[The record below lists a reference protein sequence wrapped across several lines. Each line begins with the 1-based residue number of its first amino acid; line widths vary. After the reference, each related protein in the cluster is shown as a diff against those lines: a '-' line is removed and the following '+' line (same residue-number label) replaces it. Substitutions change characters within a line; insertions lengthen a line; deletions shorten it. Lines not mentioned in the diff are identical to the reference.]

1 MGVQGLIEIKVSRKL
16 LPSRGAPPCF
26 VMNVRGSAVSLAGSS
41 KCKPDVDMI
50 LWEGVVEDAI
60 LLRQDASYLNEL
72 IEYTEWT
79 EFRNLWFEH

>member
-41 KCKPDVDMI
+41 KCKPDVDMFFEKA
-50 LWEGVVEDAI
+50 WSKTQYYFDKMP
-60 LLRQDASYLNEL
+60 L
-72 IEYTEWT
+72 I
-79 EFRNLWFEH
+79 

>member
-41 KCKPDVDMI
+41 KCKPAVDMI
-50 LWEGVVEDAI
+50 L
-60 LLRQDASYLNEL
+60 
-72 IEYTEWT
+72 
-79 EFRNLWFEH
+79 